1 MRQITMLV
9 LAFLLLMIPA
19 RKSVGQEKGPH
30 ISFQTLTHDFG
41 TIKEEDGVVTYD
53 FKFRNTGDQ
62 PLIIQRVV
70 SSCGCTTPTW
80 SKEPIPPG
88 GEGMIRVAYNPRN
101 RPNAFHKSVTIYTN
115 AQKNPVVLRI
125 TGKVIPRPKTVRDL
139 YPYEI
144 NGLRL
149 KTNHLAFTRMFKD
162 QKKTI
167 KDEVINTTDK
177 DMTVEF
183 TRVPAFLEI
192 HMEPEVLKPK
202 QKGVII
208 ATYDASK
215 KNDWGFVVDRVW
227 VKVNGVQSSN
237 ARLAVSANIQED
249 FSKMTPEE
257 KANAPHISF
266 KEKVYDFGKAPQRST
281 VEHDFVFT
289 NTGKS
294 DLLIHKVKASCGC
307 TAVSPK
313 EKVIKPG
320 QSSSIKAIFHTGAY
334 KGRQSKSITVITNDP
349 SSPTTILRITGEVL
363 PPQSQEQQKK

>member
-1 MRQITMLV
+1 MKKLTLCT
-9 LAFLLLMIPA
+9 LAGMIAYFLLLAPGVSA
-19 RKSVGQEKGPH
+19 QEKGPH
-30 ISFQTLTHDFG
+30 ISFQTMIHDFG
-41 TIKEEDGVVTYD
+41 TIKEEAGVVTFD

-62 PLIIQRVV
+62 PLILQRVV
-70 SSCGCTTPTW
+70 SSCGCTTPSW
-80 SKEPIPPG
+80 SKEPVPPG
-88 GEGMIRVAYNPRN
+88 GEGYIRVAYNPRN
-101 RPNAFHKSVTIYTN
+101 RPGVFHKSVTVYTN

-125 TGKVIPRPKTVRDL
+125 SGKVIPRPKTVKDI

-144 NGLRL
+144 EGLRL
-149 KTNHLAFTRMFKD
+149 KTNHLAFTRMYKD

-167 KDEVINTTDK
+167 KDEIINTTDK
-177 DMTVEF
+177 DMTIEF
-183 TRVPAFLEI
+183 VRVPAFLEI
-192 HMEPEVLKPK
+192 KVEPPVLKPN

-227 VKVNGVQSSN
+227 VKINGQQPAN

-257 KANAPHISF
+257 KEKAPHITF
-266 KEKVYDFGKAPQRST
+266 KEKVYDFGKAPQRDQ
-281 VEHDFVFT
+281 VEHEFVFT

-294 DLLIHKVKASCGC
+294 DLHIHKVKASCGC

-320 QSSSIKAIFHTGAY
+320 ESSSIKAIFHTGAY
-334 KGRQSKSITVITNDP
+334 KGRVTKSITVITDDP
-349 SSPTTILRITGEVL
+349 DSPTTVLRIMGIVE
-363 PPQSQEQQKK
+363 PPSPEKK